1 MRGSIC
7 DRPGVYPASM
17 RASELRTILVGIA
30 CASCGTAAAPQ
41 PTPAGAEPVAPSEAS
56 PTSPESPAA
65 SAPGA
70 SVSASASAS
79 PAVTAVASASAHA
92 APSASTPAPDP
103 RAARGPGGEVLW
115 RVGLAS
121 DASDKLS
128 RTCQGRTGLSV
139 SCSVPDQLTARVA
152 RADAPAEACPKQGP
166 VLEIR
171 CSGCGGPEHPGGAGA
186 LQEALTRG
194 VRQHVPAACC
204 YAGCVPLPRP
214 PPPNAGR
221 PFVVGGA
228 LRTAS
233 LVALRR
239 GSARSRLGPAR
250 EPLASSGGAA
260 W

>member
-1 MRGSIC
+1 
-7 DRPGVYPASM
+7 M
-17 RASELRTILVGIA
+17 RASELRGILVGIA

-56 PTSPESPAA
+56 PVSSESPV
-65 SAPGA
+65 APAPEA
-70 SVSASASAS
+70 SVSAS
-79 PAVTAVASASAHA
+79 PAVTAVASASAPA
-92 APSASTPAPDP
+92 APAASAPAPDP
-103 RAARGPGGEVLW
+103 RAARGPGGEALW

-128 RTCQGRTGLSV
+128 RTCHGRTGLSV
-139 SCSVPDQLTARVA
+139 SCSVPEQLAARVA

-186 LQEALTRG
+186 LQDALTRG

-221 PFVVGGA
+221 PFVVGGSV
-228 LRTAS
+228 RTAS
-233 LVALRR
+233 LVVGRLFP
-239 GSARSRLGPAR
+239 ARPRLGRAR
-250 EPLASSGGAA
+250 EPLASGDA

>member
-1 MRGSIC
+1 
-7 DRPGVYPASM
+7 M
-17 RASELRTILVGIA
+17 RASELRRILVGIA

-41 PTPAGAEPVAPSEAS
+41 PAPAGAEPGAKGAESLVAPA
-56 PTSPESPAA
+56 PAA
-65 SAPGA
+65 SSA
-70 SVSASASAS
+70 ASASAS
-79 PAVTAVASASAHA
+79 SSTAVMAVASA
-92 APSASTPAPDP
+92 PSPSSSVPAPARDP
-103 RAARGPGGEVLW
+103 RAAVGPDGEVLW
-115 RVGLAS
+115 RVGLATE
-121 DASDKLS
+121 ASEKLE
-128 RTCQGRTGLSV
+128 RTCHGRTGLSV
-139 SCSVPDQLTARVA
+139 SCNVPEQLAARVA

-171 CSGCGGPEHPGGAGA
+171 CSGCGGPMHPGGGGA

-221 PFVVGGA
+221 PFVVRGA

-239 GSARSRLGPAR
+239 GPAPSRL
-250 EPLASSGGAA
+250 ASVRKSLIVGAA

>member
-1 MRGSIC
+1 
-7 DRPGVYPASM
+7 M
-17 RASELRTILVGIA
+17 RASELRRILVGIA

-41 PTPAGAEPVAPSEAS
+41 PTPAGADPGAPSVPSPVAPA
-56 PTSPESPAA
+56 PE
-65 SAPGA
+65 A

-79 PAVTAVASASAHA
+79 APFTAVASASAPA
-92 APSASTPAPDP
+92 APSASAPAPDP
-103 RAARGPGGEVLW
+103 RAAPGPDGEVLW
-115 RVGLAS
+115 RAGLSSEAS
-121 DASDKLS
+121 EKLG
-128 RTCQGRTGLSV
+128 RTCHGRTGLSV
-139 SCSVPDQLTARVA
+139 SCNVPEQLAARVA

-171 CSGCGGPEHPGGAGA
+171 CSGCGGPMHPGGGGA

-214 PPPNAGR
+214 LPPNAGR
-221 PFVVGGA
+221 PFVVRGA

-233 LVALRR
+233 LVVGRR
-239 GSARSRLGPAR
+239 GPATSRLASARGPLGA
-250 EPLASSGGAA
+250 GAA